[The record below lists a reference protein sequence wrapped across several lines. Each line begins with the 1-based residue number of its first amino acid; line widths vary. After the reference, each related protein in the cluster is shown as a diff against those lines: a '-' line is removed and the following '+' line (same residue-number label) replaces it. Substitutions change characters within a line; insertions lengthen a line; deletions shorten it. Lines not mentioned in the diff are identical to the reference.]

1 MDTVLYVVARALIAF
16 LQALPLTL
24 VARLG
29 QAGGTLAYWLDTRHR
44 RVAIRNLTQCFG
56 NEMSAR
62 EIRTLARRN
71 FRRIGENYA
80 CAIRTAAMTREEL
93 APHIEA
99 VDGDRVR
106 AHITGNPP
114 RSVVAAIGH
123 FGNFELYARWGQFV
137 PPIQSATTYRALRPR
152 SVNRLFQ
159 ELRRRSG
166 CLYFER
172 RRDGAA
178 LKRAMSGSP
187 LLLGLLSDQHP
198 GANGVPLPFLGRECA
213 HTAAPAVFAL
223 RYNCALFTGFC
234 FRVGL
239 ARWRIETGQ
248 EIPTHENGQPRSVEA
263 ITADIVKALEAGVRR
278 DPANWFW
285 VHNRWKPVEAKAARR
300 SPNVES
306 EEIQTP

>member
-1 MDTVLYVVARALIAF
+1 MNTVLYVVVRALIAF
-16 LQALPLTL
+16 LQALPLIL

-29 QAGGTLAYWLDTRHR
+29 QAGGAIAYWLDARHR

-56 NEMSAR
+56 REMSGK
-62 EIRTLARRN
+62 EIRALARRN

-93 APHIEA
+93 APHFEVI
-99 VDGDRVR
+99 DGDRVR
-106 AHITGNPP
+106 AHMTANPP
-114 RSVVAAIGH
+114 RSVVAVIGH
-123 FGNFELYARWGQFV
+123 FGNFELHARYGQFV
-137 PPIQSATTYRALRPR
+137 PPIQCATTYRALRPR

-159 ELRRRSG
+159 ELRGRSG

-198 GANGVPLPFLGRECA
+198 GANGVPLPFLGRECT
-213 HTAAPAVFAL
+213 HSVAAAVFAL
-223 RYNCALFTGFC
+223 RYHCALFSGIC
-234 FRVGL
+234 FRVGP

-248 EIPTHENGQPRSVEA
+248 EIPTHENGRPRPVEA
-263 ITADIVKALEAGVRR
+263 ITADIVQALEAAVRR

-285 VHNRWKPVEAKAARR
+285 VHNRWKPVEAKSARR
-300 SPNVES
+300 ASNIES
-306 EEIQTP
+306 EEFQTP